1 MKYNWKIIRIVVLSI
16 ISILQLY
23 VYKNGQVLSDP
34 PIKVNDI
41 LLINIFIFI
50 GLPVLIIVE
59 LLLRNKIKNIKKI
72 NWNDP
77 LFVLSQPIQIFNYSG
92 WIFFIAFLLPTI
104 HSFIMKSKYFLDN
117 FLLLSIGLTIMG
129 TTYLLDFVVEKYKLK
144 SPK

>member
-1 MKYNWKIIRIVVLSI
+1 MKYNWKIIRIVVLFI

-23 VYKNGQVLSDP
+23 VYENGQVLSDP

-72 NWNDP
+72 NWNNP
-77 LFVLSQPIQIFNYSG
+77 LFVLSSARYKFLIIQAG
-92 WIFFIAFLLPTI
+92 
-104 HSFIMKSKYFLDN
+104 YFL
-117 FLLLSIGLTIMG
+117 
-129 TTYLLDFVVEKYKLK
+129 
-144 SPK
+144 